1 MVERGGW
8 RVSELESRGRALID
22 GNGGPADIIGRYYA
36 AIAERDYERAYYV
49 WADSGAASGQ
59 TMESF
64 ADGFDE
70 TARVDVEV
78 GDPGRVEGAAGSR
91 YVEVPVVVRATT
103 VQGEKQRFEGTYT
116 LRRAVVEGAS
126 EEERR
131 WHIHSADVV
140 RTE

>member
-8 RVSELESRGRALID
+8 RVSELASRGRASID
-22 GNGGPADIIGRYYA
+22 GNGGPTDIIGRYYA
-36 AIAERDYERAYYV
+36 AIAERDYERAYHV

-59 TMESF
+59 TLESF

-91 YVEVPVVVRATT
+91 
-103 VQGEKQRFEGTYT
+103 
-116 LRRAVVEGAS
+116 
-126 EEERR
+126 
-131 WHIHSADVV
+131 
-140 RTE
+140 